1 MSRIEEYGQK
11 RQTMIG
17 KTQTKDCTSPT
28 LLKIGVNSSVS
39 ETDDMLRSSSRS
51 SPRFLC
57 RLTAEESR
65 TIPALLRSTFRI
77 ELC

>member
-1 MSRIEEYGQK
+1 MSRIDEYGQK

-39 ETDDMLRSSSRS
+39 ETDMLRSSSRS

-57 RLTAEESR
+57 RLTAFFFAR
-65 TIPALLRSTFRI
+65 AVPRL
-77 ELC
+77 

>member
-51 SPRFLC
+51 
-57 RLTAEESR
+57 T
-65 TIPALLRSTFRI
+65 T
-77 ELC
+77 